1 MRTTPVHRGRPAT
14 AGLALAA
21 LATAGLAI
29 TAGPAFAGTSPHNE
43 QVVLAN
49 GTGAQADAKS
59 AISGSGQVA
68 SYDGRYVV
76 FSTAAKLVR
85 QDRNDLDDVYL
96 RDTVDDITVLVSR
109 RGTTIGN
116 DYSIEPTISNDGRY
130 VAFTTFA
137 TNLFRDHNGGV
148 LDVAVKD
155 MFTGKIRLAS
165 VGRHGAQ
172 RKQNSFSPVI
182 SGNGKRVAFQT
193 FAAFGTKDGDKR
205 EDVYLRDLSHH
216 WTRQMSLT
224 PKGADVKP
232 SVLVGDV
239 SDRGDRVTFGEAN
252 DLWVRNVATGTTT
265 RFWHEPDS
273 PPCQPFPAGSAGRP
287 VISGNGR
294 YAAFSTCATKAP
306 GSDGQAAQIYRMD
319 LSTRVLTLVTQ
330 AAATPGDADS
340 FLPSLSRS
348 GRYLGFGSDASNL
361 AGTDSGVNPDAF
373 VADLRDGGIV
383 RASQDAGGT
392 ESNNWS
398 ASTGAAISGDGHTLV
413 YESYATNLVENDAYD
428 WEEVFAWRG

>member
-14 AGLALAA
+14 AGAALAV
-21 LATAGLAI
+21 LATAGLAL
-29 TAGPAFAGTSPHNE
+29 TAGPAYAVATPHNE
-43 QVVLAN
+43 QVALVN

-59 AISGSGQVA
+59 AISGTGQVA
-68 SYDGRYVV
+68 SYDGRFVV
-76 FSTAAKLVR
+76 FSTAAPLVR

-96 RDTVDDITVLVSR
+96 RDTVDDITILISR
-109 RGTTIGN
+109 KGTTIGN
-116 DYSIEPTISNDGRY
+116 DYSIEPTISDDGRY
-130 VAFTTFA
+130 IAFTTFA
-137 TNLFRDHNGGV
+137 TNLFRDRNGGV
-148 LDVAVKD
+148 LDVVVKD
-155 MFTGKIRLAS
+155 MVTGTLRLAS
-165 VGRHGAQ
+165 VGRDGAQ
-172 RKQNSFSPVI
+172 RKKNSFSPVI

-193 FAAFGTKDGDKR
+193 FAAFGAKDADKR

-252 DLWVRNVATGTTT
+252 SLWVRHVSTGKTI

-306 GSDGQAAQIYRMD
+306 GSDGYAAQIYRMD
-319 LSTRVLTLVTQ
+319 LRTRALTLVTQ
-330 AAATPGDADS
+330 NAATPGDADS

-348 GRYLGFGSDASNL
+348 GRYVGFGSDASNL
-361 AGTDSGVNPDAF
+361 AGPDSGVNPDAF
-373 VADLRDGGIV
+373 VADLSDGSIV

-413 YESYATNLVENDAYD
+413 YESYATNLVEGDAFD